1 MTMTEHTPRSLILPC
16 ALLLAL
22 AAGCAGIGLPGGGPS
37 TPPPAAD
44 RVVTGEVAWV
54 DAGNQELEVQ
64 HRTGRLQA
72 RYDANTRV
80 TYQGQEY
87 RPENLEPGD
96 VVRMEVVGSGYE
108 NVYVQRIE
116 VTESVQTR
124 DDRTDPDDRSDPDD
138 RYGDRSV
145 SGEVDRVDTQ
155 RREIV
160 IDTSRGDEVVRYDDR
175 TRVVY
180 RGEDYRPEN
189 LERGDQVRVEIAD
202 TREAYADTIEV
213 TRSVQERQGGDPRD
227 GSGSYTGTVEWIDER
242 RGEFGLRTDSRGT
255 LTVEIPFDAR
265 DSVRDEFA
273 RLDRGDFVRIEAD
286 PLERDRLALVR
297 FL

>member
-1 MTMTEHTPRSLILPC
+1 MTMTERTPPSLIFPC

-22 AAGCAGIGLPGGGPS
+22 AAGCGGIGLPGGGPS

-80 TYQGQEY
+80 
-87 RPENLEPGD
+87 
-96 VVRMEVVGSGYE
+96 
-108 NVYVQRIE
+108 
-116 VTESVQTR
+116 
-124 DDRTDPDDRSDPDD
+124 
-138 RYGDRSV
+138 
-145 SGEVDRVDTQ
+145 
-155 RREIV
+155 
-160 IDTSRGDEVVRYDDR
+160 
-175 TRVVY
+175 VY

-189 LERGDQVRVEIAD
+189 LERGDQVRVEVAD
-202 TREAYADTIEV
+202 SREAYADTIEV
-213 TRSVQERQGGDPRD
+213 TRSVQESQGGDRRD
-227 GSGSYTGTVEWIDER
+227 GTGSYTGTVEWIDER
-242 RGEFGLRTDSRGT
+242 RGEFGLRTDNRDI

-265 DSVRDEFA
+265 DSVRDELA
-273 RLDRGDFVRIEAD
+273 RLDRGDFVRIEAE

>member
-1 MTMTEHTPRSLILPC
+1 MTMTERTPRSLILPC
-16 ALLLAL
+16 VLVLAL
-22 AAGCAGIGLPGGGPS
+22 AAGCGGMLPGGGGPS

-54 DAGNQELEVQ
+54 DADNQELEVQ

-80 TYQGQEY
+80 VYQGQEY

-124 DDRTDPDDRSDPDD
+124 DDRYDPDEGNDRDD
-138 RYGDRSV
+138 RTGDRYV

-189 LERGDQVRVEIAD
+189 LERGDQVRVEVAD
-202 TREAYADTIEV
+202 SREALADTIEV
-213 TRSVQERQGGDPRD
+213 TRSVQESQGGDRRD
-227 GSGSYTGTVEWIDER
+227 GTGSYTGTVEWIDER
-242 RGEFGLRTDSRGT
+242 RGEFGLRTDNRDI

>member
-1 MTMTEHTPRSLILPC
+1 MIERTPRTLILPC

-22 AAGCAGIGLPGGGPS
+22 AAGCGSVLPGGRGPS

-80 TYQGQEY
+80 FYQGQEY

-124 DDRTDPDDRSDPDD
+124 DDRDERDDRYDPDD
-138 RYGDRSV
+138 RYGDRYV
-145 SGEVDRVDTQ
+145 SGDVDRVDTQ

-180 RGEDYRPEN
+180 RGDDYRPEN

-202 TREAYADTIEV
+202 TRGAYAETIEV
-213 TRSVQERQGGDPRD
+213 TRSVQERQGGDPRA

-242 RGEFGLRTDSRGT
+242 RGEFGLRTDNRDI

-286 PLERDRLALVR
+286 PREPDRLTLVR